1 MRRVLLIGDSIRL
14 HYRDEVKRLIGD
26 EYEIMAPQENCRFSS
41 YVLNSLRYWLAEFPN
56 PDIIHWN
63 VGLWDIAV
71 LYKEDG
77 CFVPVEEYVLNMQ
90 KILRELKKTGA
101 KIIYA
106 TTTPVLD
113 EKKYLA
119 GPMPPAHDNEDIIRY
134 NCAVLEAF
142 KEEDIA
148 INDLH
153 KIMYQEKERLLSE
166 DMIHPNE
173 EGIKRLGAAV
183 SNIIKAQLFEEE
195 YHMVSQEMIYTK
207 LDEKMVQ

>member
-1 MRRVLLIGDSIRL
+1 MKRVLLIGDSIRL
-14 HYRDEVKRLIGD
+14 HYQNEVKRLIGD
-26 EYEIMAPQENCRFSS
+26 EYEIVAPQENCRFSS
-41 YVLNSLRYWLAEFPN
+41 YVLNSLRYWLAECPN
-56 PDIIHWN
+56 SDIIHWN
-63 VGLWDIAV
+63 AGLWDIAV

-77 CFVPVEEYVLNMQ
+77 CFTPVEEYVLNMQ

-119 GPMPPAHDNEDIIRY
+119 GPIPPAHDNEDIIRY
-134 NCAVLEAF
+134 NRAVLEAF
-142 KEEDIA
+142 KEEAIV

-153 KIMYQEKERLLSE
+153 KIMYQEKDRLLSE

-183 SNIIKAQLFEEE
+183 ASMIKAQQFEKE
-195 YHMVSQEMIYTK
+195 YHAAAQEISYAK
-207 LDEKMVQ
+207 PDEKMVQ

>member
-1 MRRVLLIGDSIRL
+1 MKRVLLIGDSIRL
-14 HYRDEVKRLIGD
+14 HYQNEVKRLIGD
-26 EYEIMAPQENCRFSS
+26 EYEITAPQENCRFSS
-41 YVLNSLRYWLAEFPN
+41 YVLNSLRYWLAECPN

-63 VGLWDIAV
+63 AGLWDIAV

-77 CFVPVEEYVLNMQ
+77 CFIPVEEYVLNMQ

-134 NCAVLEAF
+134 NRAVLEAF
-142 KEEDIA
+142 KEA
-148 INDLH
+148 P
-153 KIMYQEKERLLSE
+153 SV
-166 DMIHPNE
+166 P
-173 EGIKRLGAAV
+173 
-183 SNIIKAQLFEEE
+183 QLT
-195 YHMVSQEMIYTK
+195 Q
-207 LDEKMVQ
+207 

>member
-1 MRRVLLIGDSIRL
+1 MKRVLLIGDSIRL
-14 HYRDEVKRLIGD
+14 HYQNEVKRLIGD

-41 YVLNSLRYWLAEFPN
+41 YVLNSLRYWLAECPN
-56 PDIIHWN
+56 PVIIHWN
-63 VGLWDIAV
+63 AGLWDIAV

-77 CFVPVEEYVLNMQ
+77 CFTPVEEYVLNMQ

-119 GPMPPAHDNEDIIRY
+119 GPIPPAHDNEDIIRY
-134 NCAVLEAF
+134 NRAVLEAF
-142 KEEDIA
+142 KEEAIV

-153 KIMYQEKERLLSE
+153 KIMYQEKDRLLSE

-183 SNIIKAQLFEEE
+183 ASIIKAQQFEER
-195 YHMVSQEMIYTK
+195 YHIVPQEMIYTK
-207 LDEKMVQ
+207 LNEKIVQ